1 MHKSVLLNEC
11 IKYLNLKDDSIIV
24 DATLGYAGHSSNILK
39 NIPNGYLY
47 AFDQDEEAIKNSSEK
62 LKKISNN
69 YEIISSNFVE
79 MKKELEKRKI
89 TKVDGILFDLGVS
102 SPQLD
107 EKERGF
113 SFHEDARLDMRMNQK
128 QKLSAYEVVNEYQLE
143 DLIRIFREYGEE
155 KYATSIAKRIVDV
168 RKSKKIETTLEL
180 VDIIKS
186 SVPEKYKREKHPA
199 RKVFQAI
206 RIEVNKELDV
216 FSSALNQALELLK
229 VNGRICVI
237 TFHSLEDKIC
247 KERFKK
253 VSDIKSELKKL
264 PVIPD
269 SYLPQFKII
278 KTVLPTKEEIEN
290 NLRARS
296 AKLRVIERVK
306 EG

>member
-62 LKKISNN
+62 LKKIRNN

-290 NLRARS
+290 NPRARS